1 MRRGPDEVGLSH
13 QTPTWNRR
21 MNMHSKARLTPL
33 SRAEM
38 IHRILDLHQPVAAV
52 AAAFG
57 ISERSAYNWLA
68 RFKAEGL
75 PGLHDRSSK
84 PASSPSATHPFRVAR
99 VLALRR
105 RKLPGFQIAARAKL
119 SKATVSRIL
128 RRHGVHRLSALEPPP
143 PLVRYER
150 SAPGDL
156 LHFDI
161 KKLARI
167 ARPGHR
173 VTGNRQLDH
182 TRGAGWE
189 YLHIAIDDHSRLA
202 FAAILPDETARSAI
216 VFLHLAL
223 AFFSNLGVR
232 VLRLYSD
239 NGPAYRSAALA
250 AEVSRLGLK
259 HRFTRFYTP
268 KTNGKA
274 ERFIQTTLR
283 EWAYAH
289 AYSSSAQRSERLP
302 FFLHNYNWH
311 RPHHSLNLLAPISRL
326 RLHLNNLQTLHT

>member
-13 QTPTWNRR
+13 QPPNWNRR
-21 MNMHSKARLTPL
+21 TNMHSKARLTPL

-38 IHRILDLHQPVAAV
+38 IRRILELQQPVATV

-57 ISERSAYNWLA
+57 LSERSVKWLA
-68 RFKAEGL
+68 RFKTEGL
-75 PGLHDRSSK
+75 PGLADRSSK
-84 PASSPSATHPFRVAR
+84 PSSSPSSTHPFRVAQ

-105 RKLPGFQIAARAKL
+105 RKLPGFQIASKAKL
-119 SKATVSRIL
+119 SKSTVSRLL
-128 RRHGVHRLSALEPPP
+128 RRHGLHRLSALEHPPP
-143 PLVRYER
+143 VVRYER
-150 SAPGDL
+150 AHPGDL

-167 ARPGHR
+167 VRPGHR
-173 VTGNRQLDH
+173 VTGDRQHDH

-216 VFLHLAL
+216 TFLHAAL
-223 AFFSNLGVR
+223 AFFTKLGVR
-232 VLRLYSD
+232 VQRLYSD

-259 HRFTRFYTP
+259 HRFTRFYSP
-268 KTNGKA
+268 KTNGRGRDAGLTPRPPPRSRRA
-274 ERFIQTTLR
+274 ELPHRALTLSIWRQSAR
-283 EWAYAH
+283 EAKGDRCGWQG
-289 AYSSSAQRSERLP
+289 S
-302 FFLHNYNWH
+302 NV
-311 RPHHSLNLLAPISRL
+311 
-326 RLHLNNLQTLHT
+326 